1 MCGQVIMVHDNQNIF
16 FLNSWPQRMTASEEM
31 KMIAKVLQKSL
42 HHSMTIAM
50 FFNGHHYDDYI
61 GNDES
66 DKKVLSRHNAARQ
79 LERGWHPLTFH
90 TRSGSVRSN
99 HNDPESWNHN
109 FNCDG
114 SYGHLASM
122 IVNML
127 PSHQNLQWTG
137 HWLSESQWWLSC
149 CPMMMMM
156 MMTKSQ

>member
-1 MCGQVIMVHDNQNIF
+1 MCGQVIMIHDNQTYYQNIF

-42 HHSMTIAM
+42 HHAMTIAM
-50 FFNGHHYDDYI
+50 LFNGHHYDDYI

-114 SYGHLASM
+114 SYGQCDCEYVAKPSEFTMDRPL
-122 IVNML
+122 IVRITMMAIML
-127 PSHQNLQWTG
+127 SHDDDDDDD
-137 HWLSESQWWLSC
+137 
-149 CPMMMMM
+149 
-156 MMTKSQ
+156 

>member
-1 MCGQVIMVHDNQNIF
+1 M
-16 FLNSWPQRMTASEEM
+16 L
-31 KMIAKVLQKSL
+31 
-42 HHSMTIAM
+42 
-50 FFNGHHYDDYI
+50 FNGHHYDDYI

-114 SYGHLASM
+114 SYGQCDCEYVAKPSEFTMDRPL
-122 IVNML
+122 IVRITLMANML
-127 PSHQNLQWTG
+127 SHDDDDDDD
-137 HWLSESQWWLSC
+137 
-149 CPMMMMM
+149 
-156 MMTKSQ
+156 